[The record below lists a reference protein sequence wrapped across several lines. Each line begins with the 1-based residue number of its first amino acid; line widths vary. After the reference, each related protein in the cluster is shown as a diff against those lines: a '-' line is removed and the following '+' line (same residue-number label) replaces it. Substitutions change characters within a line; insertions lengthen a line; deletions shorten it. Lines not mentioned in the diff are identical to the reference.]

1 MHVRTHARARS
12 QSEQMCVHVFVY
24 DSSRAIEAGEEL
36 SYNYYTSEGDENAK
50 PVRCRCGADKC
61 RGWL

>member
-1 MHVRTHARARS
+1 
-12 QSEQMCVHVFVY
+12 MCVHVFVY